1 MEVIMG
7 PSRFPKDAIR
17 GLAKEFSDTYS
28 QYLESPW
35 QFWAF
40 SFLTCL
46 GNILGDRATIASAI
60 KPQPRLFTI
69 LLGESARTRK
79 SSCIEQTLEFFS
91 KALPQEFLPC
101 RGVGS
106 AEGLAEVLKD
116 KPKTVLVFDEFKVF
130 VSKAI
135 HRGSILL
142 PCVNTL
148 FEANT
153 FHSHTKTSRIK
164 VDTAYLS
171 ILAASTTE
179 TFLSMWTQS
188 FTDIGFINR
197 LWLVPGE
204 SKRRF
209 ATPKPIPKIKMKLL
223 RKKLVSLVPKAD
235 TKFKKLKMTPKAR
248 NKFFKWYK
256 KMSDSIYADRLETYG
271 HRLMILFCINEGRT
285 KINYD
290 IVERVIKLL
299 DWQLMVREEN
309 QPIDAEGKVA
319 KLEQLIRRALSS
331 GPLEKRDLQRKVH
344 YDRPGIWAWNLAVNN
359 LKNAG
364 EIEFDAKHQSYRR
377 INR

>member
-1 MEVIMG
+1 MNSNG
-7 PSRFPKDAIR
+7 FPKDAIR

-35 QFWAF
+35 EFWAF

-46 GNILGDRATIASAI
+46 GNILADRATIASAI

-148 FEANT
+148 FEANA

-209 ATPKPIPKIKMKLL
+209 ATPKSIPKEKIKLL

-235 TKFKKLKMTPKAR
+235 AKIKKLKMTQKAR
-248 NKFFKWYK
+248 KAFWKWYK
-256 KMSDSIYADRLETYG
+256 KMPDSIYANRLETYG
-271 HRLMILFCINEGRT
+271 HRLMILFCVNEGQT
-285 KINYD
+285 KINRD

-299 DWQLMVREEN
+299 NWQLMVREEN

-319 KLEQLIRRALSS
+319 RLEQLIRRALTS
-331 GPLEKRDLQRKVH
+331 GPLKKRDLQREVH
-344 YDRPGIWAWNLAVNN
+344 YDRPGIWAWNLAIGN
-359 LKNAG
+359 LIKAD
-364 EIEFDAKHQSYRR
+364 EVKYDAQRKSYRR

>member
-1 MEVIMG
+1 MG

-35 QFWAF
+35 QFWVF

-46 GNILGDRATIASAI
+46 GNILADRATIASAI

-142 PCVNTL
+142 PCVNSL

-153 FHSHTKTSRIK
+153 FHSHTKTSRIE

-209 ATPKPIPKIKMKLL
+209 ATPKPIPKATIKLL
-223 RKKLVSLVPKAD
+223 RRRLISLLGKTD
-235 TKFKKLKMTPKAR
+235 QKLKRLQMTSKAR
-248 NKFFKWYK
+248 KVFSKWYK
-256 KMSDSIYADRLETYG
+256 KMPDSIFADRLEIYG
-271 HRLMILFCINEGRT
+271 HRLMILFSINED
-285 KINYD
+285 KFEINSD
-290 IVERVIKLL
+290 ITERVIKLL
-299 DWQLMVREEN
+299 DWQLTVREEY

-319 KLEQLIRRALSS
+319 RLEQSIRRVLSS

-359 LKNAG
+359 LKNEG
-364 EIEFDAKHQSYRR
+364 EIEFDAKRQSYRR
-377 INR
+377 ISR